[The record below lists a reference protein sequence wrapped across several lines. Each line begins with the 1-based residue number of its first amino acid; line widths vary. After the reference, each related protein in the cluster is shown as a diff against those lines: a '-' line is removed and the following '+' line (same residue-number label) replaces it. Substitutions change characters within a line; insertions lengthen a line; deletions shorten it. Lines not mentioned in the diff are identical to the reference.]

1 MVVKRVQ
8 RPCGKDGRNRGGTRR
23 PERQEE
29 VVPLRTLERNRCAP
43 PSCSLRTV
51 PTTSHL
57 AGGGH
62 LSTQLPVC
70 LPSAVFSSGTPCQS
84 VPRRCTHSFCSS
96 RGASWSPWG
105 NRRKSGNS
113 RPWRKCLNM
122 DYLGTAFYFQFE
134 ICPPSS
140 IVKNQEPEAHQS
152 LSPGKETL
160 RSQLDRV

>member
-1 MVVKRVQ
+1 M
-8 RPCGKDGRNRGGTRR
+8 GTRW

-29 VVPLRTLERNRCAP
+29 VMPLRTLERNRCAP

-51 PTTSHL
+51 PTTNHL
-57 AGGGH
+57 TGGH
-62 LSTQLPVC
+62 LSIQLPIC
-70 LPSAVFSSGTPCQS
+70 LSRALFSSGTPCQS
-84 VPRRCTHSFCSS
+84 IPQRCTHSFCSS

-140 IVKNQEPEAHQS
+140 TVKKTGARNPPVTVTWKRDPQISFGSCIGGLA
-152 LSPGKETL
+152 PGCL
-160 RSQLDRV
+160 